1 MDSSVVLDVLEDDPE
16 WYAWSEA
23 ALTREMAR
31 GIAWINGVIYAE
43 VSVGFARIEE
53 LEAAL
58 DRLGLRVRAIPREAL
73 FLAGK
78 AFVAYRKRGGA
89 RRSPLPDFF
98 IAAHAAVE
106 GLPLLTRD
114 PARIRACFHGVR
126 IISPDRP
133 SRGR

>member
-1 MDSSVVLDVLEDDPE
+1 LDVLEDDPE
-16 WYAWSEA
+16 WYVWSEA
-23 ALTREMAR
+23 ALAREMAR

-58 DRLGLRVRAIPREAL
+58 DTLGLRVRAIPREAL

-89 RRSPLPDFF
+89 RPSPVPDFF
-98 IAAHAAVE
+98 IGAHAAVE

-114 PARIRACFHGVR
+114 PARISACFRGVR
-126 IISPDRP
+126 IISPGRP
-133 SRGR
+133 SRLR